1 MRRRINESLRRL
13 PVRVVWL
20 GGLIPL
26 ALLVVDLFAGR
37 LGIDPIR
44 DIEHRLGRTA
54 LYFLIA
60 SLAVTP
66 LLRIAGISL
75 MRFRRA
81 LGLLCFTYAGL
92 HVTAWLALDMGF
104 LWAQMGKDIVKRP
117 YLLFGMLAFS
127 MLLLLAVTSNNLSIR
142 RMGAQGWRRLHRLV
156 YVAAP
161 LVALH
166 WIWALKTFP
175 VTPAIWLTVILLL
188 LALRIVIPR
197 PLMRKGRAGH
207 ESSSIKTVS

>member
-1 MRRRINESLRRL
+1 MVRLANDRLRRL
-13 PVRVVWL
+13 PVWAVWL

-26 ALLVVDLFAGR
+26 ALLVWDAVSGG

-66 LLRIAGISL
+66 LLRLTGVSL
-75 MRFRRA
+75 IRFRRA

-92 HVTAWLALDMGF
+92 HVLSWLSMDMGF
-104 LWAQMGKDIVKRP
+104 LWAQMAGDIVKRP
-117 YLLFGMLAFS
+117 YLLFGMIA
-127 MLLLLAVTSNNLSIR
+127 LLLLLPLAITSNNLSIR
-142 RMGAQGWRRLHRLV
+142 RMGAQAWRRLHKLV

-161 LVALH
+161 LVTLH

-175 VTPAIWLTVILLL
+175 VEPLLWMAVILLL
-188 LALRIVIPR
+188 LGLRVVVPR
-197 PLMRKGRAGH
+197 PLMRSRPQRA
-207 ESSSIKTVS
+207 